1 MYQKLV
7 KYTKKYNMLQT
18 AGSETSLTGII
29 NKISYCAFS
38 MLITLPNGT
47 QKAVYV
53 QKFPPAA
60 GTTIPNMDK
69 ASTPNELK
77 VDPVSK
83 ETLISFWQSPAS
95 KQVNGLWKGGAWGQN
110 NLVTTDTTWLTGA
123 FIGSVIT
130 VQPIANGIIKFNVG
144 KPFAEGSAIIAGS
157 EGKALSCHCELNGQI
172 YSCYVTDQIMPQY
185 ANDVLFIYRSP
196 SGDKIKLLKRGT
208 GPNVDMPARMMPGAG
223 EHMEP
228 GSDVKMKS
236 SVLRAV
242 NEEIGLPQETLDQ
255 CYLLD
260 LGNFN
265 TPGRD
270 PRYWH
275 YAAIQD
281 GATIEFGMDRG
292 STSHGFVLYFPG
304 PSEKEPV
311 EGNPLDSEEV
321 NKKWWHPLDQVLAI
335 SDDKWMMDDHKRLIG
350 AAQVA
355 ITSFE
360 TKSAEEKVALKMTN
374 IV

>member
-1 MYQKLV
+1 
-7 KYTKKYNMLQT
+7 MLQKG
-18 AGSETSLTGII
+18 GSGAQPLTGKI

-38 MLITLPNGT
+38 MLVTLPNGT
-47 QKAVYV
+47 QKVVYV

-69 ASTPNELK
+69 VSTPDELK
-77 VDPVSK
+77 VDRISR
-83 ETLISFWQSPAS
+83 ETLISFWQSPES
-95 KQVNGLWKGGAWGQN
+95 RQVNGLWKGGAWGQN
-110 NLVTTDTTWLTGA
+110 NLVTTDTTWFTGA
-123 FIGSVIT
+123 FIGDEIT
-130 VQPIANGIIKFNVG
+130 IQPIANGIIKFNGG
-144 KPFAEGSAIIAGS
+144 KPFAEGSAIIPGS
-157 EGKALSCHCELNGQI
+157 EGKALSCHCGLNGQN

-185 ANDVLFIYRSP
+185 ANDVLFIYKSP

-260 LGNFN
+260 LGNFD

-275 YAAIQD
+275 YVALQQ
-281 GATIEFGMDRG
+281 GNLVNFGMDRG

-304 PSEKEPV
+304 PSTKEPV
-311 EGNPLDSEEV
+311 EGSPLDSEEV
-321 NKKWWHPLDQVLAI
+321 NKKWWHPLEKVLEI
-335 SDDKWMMDDHKRLIG
+335 PDNNWMMEDHKRLIG

-360 TKSAEEKVALKMTN
+360 TKSPGEKMALKMTN